1 MKKIKVLIQDKNTL
15 KLIEPGE
22 TGDLID
28 LTKIYQLDIGHKLPA
43 RHQ

>member
-28 LTKIYQLDIGHKLPA
+28 LTEIYQLDTTAL
-43 RHQ
+43 